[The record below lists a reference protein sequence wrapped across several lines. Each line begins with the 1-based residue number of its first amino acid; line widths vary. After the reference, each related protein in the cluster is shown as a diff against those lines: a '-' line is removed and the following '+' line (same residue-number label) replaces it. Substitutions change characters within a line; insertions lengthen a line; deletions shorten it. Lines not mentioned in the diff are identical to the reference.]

1 MMYNYAGEIIE
12 QLDMFELS
20 VDGGNISFDGEREK
34 SRTRNNTYNR

>member
-20 VDGGNISFDGEREK
+20 GDGGNISFDGEKEK
-34 SRTRNNTYNR
+34 KSNRK